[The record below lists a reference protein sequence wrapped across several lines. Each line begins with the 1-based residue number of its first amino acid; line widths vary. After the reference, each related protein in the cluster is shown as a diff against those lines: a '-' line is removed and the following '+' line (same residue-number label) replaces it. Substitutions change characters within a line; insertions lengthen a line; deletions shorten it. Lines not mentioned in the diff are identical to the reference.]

1 MTAAAAT
8 AWLAVALGLV
18 VLAPASPA
26 LAASAGPTGYTAV
39 GEVPDDV
46 RAAFTGEELRKGV
59 RTAETD
65 AMTELRAG
73 TIHQELGFTQE
84 FYDGEETDTPVEPYD
99 SWVAGVEGDGDPA
112 GWLRVYR
119 PEPGAPPVPTG
130 WLADEQ
136 QGAAMLA
143 STESAFVGVPSDGAF
158 FTLVDGTVTPVI
170 VSQWDQGLGA
180 RSLAQVQQDLLA
192 ARAASEAACGGI
204 EACVGGGSSGGVPSG
219 MGGSTAGPSLDP
231 ADPRVWGS
239 TVGVAAVV
247 GALFAWDRRQRRRT
261 PAQGWD

>member
-1 MTAAAAT
+1 MPDRRPLTAAAAA

-26 LAASAGPTGYTAV
+26 LAASAGYTAV

-73 TIHQELGFTQE
+73 TIHQEFSFTSD
-84 FYDGEETDTPVEPYD
+84 FYDGEATDTPVEPYD
-99 SWVAGVEGDGDPA
+99 SWVAGVEGDGAPA

-119 PEPGAPPVPTG
+119 PDPGAPPVPTG
-130 WLADEQ
+130 WLADPQ

-143 STESAFVGVPSDGAF
+143 STESAFVGVPQDGAF

-180 RSLAQVQQDLLA
+180 RSLAQVQQDLLT
-192 ARAASEAACGGI
+192 ARAASEGACEGREG
-204 EACVGGGSSGGVPSG
+204 CSGGGSGGT
-219 MGGSTAGPSLDP
+219 GGGTAGPSLAL

-239 TVGVAAVV
+239 AVGITAVV
-247 GALFAWDRRQRRRT
+247 GALFAWDRRQRRRA

>member
-1 MTAAAAT
+1 MPDRRPLTAAAAA

-26 LAASAGPTGYTAV
+26 LAASAGYTAV

-73 TIHQELGFTQE
+73 TIHQEFGFTSD
-84 FYDGEETDTPVEPYD
+84 FYDGEATDTPVEPYD
-99 SWVAGVEGDGDPA
+99 SWVAGVEGDGAPA

-119 PEPGAPPVPTG
+119 PDPGAPPVPTG
-130 WLADEQ
+130 WLADPQ

-143 STESAFVGVPSDGAF
+143 STESAFVGVPQDGAF
-158 FTLVDGTVTPVI
+158 FTLVDGTVTPVV

-180 RSLAQVQQDLLA
+180 RSLAQVQQDLLT
-192 ARAASEAACGGI
+192 ARAASEGACEGREG
-204 EACVGGGSSGGVPSG
+204 CSGGGSGG
-219 MGGSTAGPSLDP
+219 MGGGTAGPSLAL

-239 TVGVAAVV
+239 VIGITAVV
-247 GALFAWDRRQRRRT
+247 GALFAWDRRQRRRA